1 MDWFNWQN
9 NLSNN
14 ISNRPDFGFTQTD
27 TLSLNT
33 TYNHF
38 VSWDFAQPGKPCGGM
53 SPGPRPPRPPTE
65 PPTTTTNIGCDES
78 AASPQQEGMW
88 NYNSKHSRGNLFIPR
103 SCMSDLGESLIT
115 KVGFELYIP
124 KEIQQ
129 SINFVGDWPSSKEW
143 KVEGVDMWIFMHT
156 TADKYPTLFNGLNI
170 LVTGV
175 IDDYNKPIPSTT
187 EKAYMD
193 GIKNHTQVLNNGIL
207 SFTQADVLDG
217 LLVQQPTGLSDP
229 ETRGYYK
236 KYVYFDLEI
245 PYAYDGLSSLSVN
258 INTKGP
264 TLPADSLNYIK
275 WGVANRVNNG
285 VIDNNPGIF
294 GHKFGNL
301 YSTNTSVEVNRS
313 PVPKI
318 SLVTTTN
325 TTTVVYKDKNSNG
338 VEGYREDI
346 PLDFSSKITFSQI
359 PFSEQIILNS
369 ELKPLGLN
377 GKTIIGI
384 KYIFKN
390 SLSGTNSNGGN
401 GEKYTLD
408 NQKLTIRY
416 TTDSYYE
423 IDGAGADSHIIP
435 KEHGT
440 LLRDCSFSLVL
451 DNINDG
457 AVKIDT
463 TPQDFYIYFDEFK
476 LDITDQS
483 QNIVLI
489 WENKSLTNANTVIDG
504 GMSTLG
510 INIESSDDISY
521 KVYTYYRR
529 IIDGAFSETWE
540 QQRLNEIPIISFIYK
555 D

>member
-1 MDWFNWQN
+1 MIDSQTVEIDLTNYPFDDTNIYPFYNNQSSVETISSPWTIAGWFSVLDTTSGTGFNGGYIAYFGLLTTGPAATTNRIAIYLDRIVPTNSDPIIYYLVLVYGKGNGTMLDGGWTKRIPIDFTYDTWFFYAATFDNSKLVPEMDDFKLYVGKCDDASLDDQSENNTTAGKPDSSNPYSSILYSTSGSATDKNFGQSLYKLVLGAPAGESPSMPGYYSDFYIWNSELSSSQLNYVFNGGPKNIFDIQTVPPPMDWFNWQN

-236 KYVYFDLEI
+236 KYVYLI
-245 PYAYDGLSSLSVN
+245 
-258 INTKGP
+258 
-264 TLPADSLNYIK
+264 
-275 WGVANRVNNG
+275 W
-285 VIDNNPGIF
+285 
-294 GHKFGNL
+294 KF
-301 YSTNTSVEVNRS
+301 RM
-313 PVPKI
+313 P
-318 SLVTTTN
+318 
-325 TTTVVYKDKNSNG
+325 
-338 VEGYREDI
+338 
-346 PLDFSSKITFSQI
+346 
-359 PFSEQIILNS
+359 
-369 ELKPLGLN
+369 
-377 GKTIIGI
+377 
-384 KYIFKN
+384 
-390 SLSGTNSNGGN
+390 
-401 GEKYTLD
+401 
-408 NQKLTIRY
+408 
-416 TTDSYYE
+416 TTDCL
-423 IDGAGADSHIIP
+423 H
-435 KEHGT
+435 
-440 LLRDCSFSLVL
+440 
-451 DNINDG
+451 
-457 AVKIDT
+457 
-463 TPQDFYIYFDEFK
+463 
-476 LDITDQS
+476 
-483 QNIVLI
+483 
-489 WENKSLTNANTVIDG
+489 
-504 GMSTLG
+504 
-510 INIESSDDISY
+510 
-521 KVYTYYRR
+521 
-529 IIDGAFSETWE
+529 
-540 QQRLNEIPIISFIYK
+540 
-555 D
+555 